1 MRFAAILVL
10 TAGVLAAQPATSAL
24 QDWGNLKRL
33 APGEEIRV
41 STSDG
46 KSYRGALRNVAD
58 DSLIV
63 VTAAGEQSL
72 ARAQVVKAAFKKQGH
87 RARNTLI
94 GLGVGAAGGLA
105 VGAGI
110 DAHCT
115 GDCGFYPGGLGKA
128 VFTPFGALIGTIIGV
143 AWPTGGWHDVYRTK

>member
-1 MRFAAILVL
+1 MAAYPRLIRGRSQTARPLRAFTGIIAAMRFAAILVL

-94 GLGVGAAGGLA
+94 G
-105 VGAGI
+105 
-110 DAHCT
+110 
-115 GDCGFYPGGLGKA
+115 
-128 VFTPFGALIGTIIGV
+128 
-143 AWPTGGWHDVYRTK
+143 